1 MPFNYKFSFCNI
13 LLTILCIVSLWIN
26 YVVLGYLLVNHRT
39 EILDFMV
46 YYGFEIK
53 EVNSFFWYS
62 SVILS
67 QIIMHLIDFDGA
79 VGSLITGAITLW
91 SLKQGI
97 VEICYSSLVGNCEEV
112 VLKNI
117 LSMTIVWV
125 SLCIGAFEDDT
136 GEVKECLEV

>member
-1 MPFNYKFSFCNI
+1 MIF
-13 LLTILCIVSLWIN
+13 
-26 YVVLGYLLVNHRT
+26 GYLLINHRG

-46 YYGFEIK
+46 YYGFQIK

-67 QIIMHLIDFDGA
+67 QIILHLIDFDGP
-79 VGSLITGAITLW
+79 VGSLITGMITLW

-117 LSMTIVWV
+117 LSMTIVWI
-125 SLCIGAFEDDT
+125 SLCIGAFEDETDDD
-136 GEVKECLEV
+136 KEWVDV